1 MIVKNLI
8 TFLSNQSILFWA
20 NFLIKL
26 KIQKEKTKKKKINV
40 YETAAELYN
49 DFPETYFDGYNE
61 LSDAKGKPIE
71 LKYDTTNLFLNTYNY
86 NLWFENEELTDREK
100 SVDLSDM
107 PLIEGDKEE
116 IKEGKGLK
124 VLTPKR
130 LLTRPP
136 ILLCYIIIKA
146 VNNSYKLKNEIRQI
160 QCLFYQH
167 NKMIKKVY
175 NNVIKVI
182 IIMEE
187 NMIVI
192 RGLKSFYFNFG

>member
-146 VNNSYKLKNEIRQI
+146 VNNS
-160 QCLFYQH
+160 
-167 NKMIKKVY
+167 
-175 NNVIKVI
+175 
-182 IIMEE
+182 
-187 NMIVI
+187 
-192 RGLKSFYFNFG
+192 